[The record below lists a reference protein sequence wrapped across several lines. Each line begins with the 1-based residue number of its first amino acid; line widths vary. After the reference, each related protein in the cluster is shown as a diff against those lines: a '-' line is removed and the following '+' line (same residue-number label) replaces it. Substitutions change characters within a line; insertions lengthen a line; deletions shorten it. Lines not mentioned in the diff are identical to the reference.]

1 LGIPQGL
8 NKAHTQFFNRHG
20 NTPRLEK
27 KPPLLNLAD
36 PSNLESEIPAIKA
49 AAEIKQAEDLKPQK
63 IKAIKYLASIGCG
76 CYDKDEKITKA
87 LIAAMEDCTEEVR
100 VEAVKAVM
108 EAASGECCVYC
119 SQKNCCNEK
128 VVEQLYKTAYEMDD
142 EGCYLEPSERVR
154 QAAAEALQVC
164 CWAAG
169 GPPDLA
175 PEPLLEGTDE
185 PDMLE
190 APPDDELR
198 EEESAADAPQP
209 PPIAEALL
217 MPPKSRR
224 PAATARLVSSRRRH
238 QQPQD
243 TSGR

>member
-8 NKAHTQFFNRHG
+8 NQAHTQFFNRRG
-20 NTPRLEK
+20 NTPKLEK

-36 PSNLESEIPAIKA
+36 PANLESEVPAIKA

-100 VEAVKAVM
+100 LEAIKAVK

-119 SQKNCCNEK
+119 SQKSCCNEK
-128 VVEQLYKTAYEMDD
+128 VVEQMYKTAYEMDD

-154 QAAAEALQVC
+154 QAAAEALQMC

-169 GPPDLA
+169 GAPVVE
-175 PEPLLEGTDE
+175 PEPLLEGTDQ
-185 PDMLE
+185 PDTLE
-190 APPDDELR
+190 TSPDES
-198 EEESAADAPQP
+198 EEESALDAPQP

-217 MPPKSRR
+217 MPPKSSR
-224 PAATARLVSSRRRH
+224 PAATAHLVSSRRRH
-238 QQPQD
+238 QHSGD
-243 TSGR
+243 TTRR